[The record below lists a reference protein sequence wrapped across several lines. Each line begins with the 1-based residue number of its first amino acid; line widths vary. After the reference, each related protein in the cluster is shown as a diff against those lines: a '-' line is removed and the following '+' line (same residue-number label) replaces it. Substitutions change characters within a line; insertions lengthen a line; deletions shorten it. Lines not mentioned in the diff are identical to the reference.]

1 MNCRAV
7 KVAQFYGIDINKFA
21 IKVLK
26 ICFLL
31 AELQLSGEILDIS
44 ALDKNIIT
52 ANALRMDW
60 NELLPNKKCSYIISN
75 PPFAGKK
82 SKEQLKDMKICFN
95 NTDIKSG
102 TLDYVTCWYKKS
114 SDYIKN
120 TGIECCFLSTNSI
133 VQGTQP
139 AILWKYLLE
148 NKGVFINFAYRS
160 FKWENKTTE
169 KVAQVFVIIIGFS
182 YKERPK
188 KFLYSVSKNNNL
200 ASEPVKYINGYLT
213 KGKCFYIRNLK
224 LSLDNRERMFN
235 GIDYVDNGIYKLS
248 LKEKLSLIKKEP
260 FSAEYINLYFNGRD
274 LLDNKTNFC
283 LWFQNKNLFNLKKC
297 PTIMKKIKK
306 VTEYRKKCG
315 TNTKKYINKPTQPV
329 SLRYYSSF
337 KMEKLLVFSGTFS
350 SQYNYI
356 PAKYVPKGTIVTH
369 NIMLIPNAS
378 KFTFGIIDSK
388 IHMFWAKRFAG
399 RLGNGISYSNGTVY
413 NTFPWPNPTKK
424 QKEEIEKT
432 AKMILDARKLYPNC
446 TLAQLYDP
454 LTMPPELRKAHK
466 LNDEAVLKA
475 YGFSKNITEEEC
487 VAKLMEM
494 YKELVEK
501 DSLKKRD

>member
-1 MNCRAV
+1 M
-7 KVAQFYGIDINKFA
+7 
-21 IKVLK
+21 LK
-26 ICFLL
+26 TGFLL
-31 AELQLSGEILDIS
+31 AELKLSGKSIDIS
-44 ALDKNIIT
+44 VLDKNIIT

-60 NELLPNKKCSYIISN
+60 NELLPSKKCSYIISN

-188 KFLYSVSKNNNL
+188 KFLYSVSKNNSL
-200 ASEPVKYINGYLT
+200 ESEPVKYINGYLT

-224 LSLDNRERMFN
+224 LPLDNRERMFN

-315 TNTKKYINKPTQPV
+315 TNTKKYINKPTCPV
-329 SLRYYSSF
+329 SSRYYSRS
-337 KMEKLLVFSGTFS
+337 KMEKLLIFSGTFS
-350 SQYNYI
+350 SQYEYI
-356 PAKYVPKGTIVTH
+356 PAKYVPKGAIVTH
-369 NIMLIPNAS
+369 SIMLIPNAS
-378 KFTFGIIDSK
+378 KFTFGIIESK
-388 IHMFWAKRFAG
+388 VHMFWAKRFAG
-399 RLGNGISYSNGTVY
+399 RLKDDISYSNGTVY
-413 NTFPWPNPTKK
+413 NTFPWPNPQPK
-424 QKEEIEKT
+424 
-432 AKMILDARKLYPNC
+432 
-446 TLAQLYDP
+446 
-454 LTMPPELRKAHK
+454 
-466 LNDEAVLKA
+466 
-475 YGFSKNITEEEC
+475 
-487 VAKLMEM
+487 
-494 YKELVEK
+494 
-501 DSLKKRD
+501 

>member
-1 MNCRAV
+1 M
-7 KVAQFYGIDINKFA
+7 
-21 IKVLK
+21 LK
-26 ICFLL
+26 TGFLL
-31 AELQLSGEILDIS
+31 AELKLSGKSIDIS
-44 ALDKNIIT
+44 VLDKNIIT

-60 NELLPNKKCSYIISN
+60 NELLPSKKCSYIISN

-224 LSLDNRERMFN
+224 LPLDNRERMFN

-315 TNTKKYINKPTQPV
+315 TNTKKYINKPTCPV
-329 SLRYYSSF
+329 SSRYYSRC
-337 KMEKLLVFSGTFS
+337 KMEKLLIFSGTFS
-350 SQYNYI
+350 SQYEYI
-356 PAKYVPKGTIVTH
+356 PAKYVPKGAIVTH
-369 NIMLIPNAS
+369 SIMLIPNAS
-378 KFTFGIIDSK
+378 KFTFGIIESK
-388 IHMFWAKRFAG
+388 VHMFWAKRFAG
-399 RLGNGISYSNGTVY
+399 RLKDDISYSNGTVY

-424 QKEEIEKT
+424 QKENIEKT

-494 YKELVEK
+494 YKELVERE
-501 DSLKKRD
+501 LKKRD

>member
-1 MNCRAV
+1 MLLTKIKPAQFFGIEINPFAV
-7 KVAQFYGIDINKFA
+7 KVL
-21 IKVLK
+21 KV
-26 ICFLL
+26 CFLL
-31 AELQLSGEILDIS
+31 IELKMSGKLIDIS
-44 ALDKNIIT
+44 VLDKNIIT

-60 NELLPNKKCSYIISN
+60 NGLLPNKKCSYIISN

-82 SKEQLKDMKICFN
+82 SKAQLKDIKICFN

-148 NKGVFINFAYRS
+148 DKGIFINFAYKS
-160 FKWENKTTE
+160 FKWKNKTTE
-169 KVAQVFVIIIGFS
+169 KAAQVFVIIIGFS

-200 ASEPVKYINGYLT
+200 ASEPVNYINGYLT

-224 LSLDNRERMFN
+224 LPLDNRERMFN
-235 GIDYVDNGIYKLS
+235 GVDYVDNGIYKLS
-248 LKEKLSLIKKEP
+248 LKEKLSLVKKEP
-260 FSAEYINLYFNGRD
+260 FSEEYIHPYFNGRD
-274 LLDNKTNFC
+274 LLDNKTNFY

-297 PTIMKKIKK
+297 PTIINKIKK
-306 VTEYRKKCG
+306 VTEYRSKCREG
-315 TNTKKYINKPTQPV
+315 TQKYADKPLKPV
-329 SLRYYSSF
+329 KLRYYSN
-337 KMEKLLVFSGTFS
+337 KMLEKLLVFCCTFS
-350 SQYNYI
+350 SKYEYI
-356 PAKYVPKGTIVTH
+356 PVKYVPRGTIVSK
-369 NIMLIPNAS
+369 NLMIIPNAS
-378 KFTFGIIDSK
+378 KFTFGIIESK

-399 RLGNGISYSNGTVY
+399 RLGDSISYSNGTVY
-413 NTFPWPNPTKK
+413 NTFPLTNLTKK
-424 QKEEIEKT
+424 QKEDIEKT
-432 AKMILDARKLYPNC
+432 AKMILDARKLYPKC

-454 LTMPPELRKAHK
+454 LNMPPELRKAHK

-494 YKELVEK
+494 YKGLVKEEK
-501 DSLKKRD
+501 

>member
-1 MNCRAV
+1 MNCRDV
-7 KVAQFYGIDINKFA
+7 KVAQFYGIDINDFA

-52 ANALRMDW
+52 ANALRIDW
-60 NELLPNKKCSYIISN
+60 NKLLPSKKCSYIISN

-95 NTDIKSG
+95 DTNIKSG

-120 TGIECCFLSTNSI
+120 TGIECCFLSTNST

-148 NKGVFINFAYRS
+148 DKGIFINFAYKS

-169 KVAQVFVIIIGFS
+169 KVAQVFVVIIGFS

-188 KFLYSVSKNNNL
+188 KFLYSVSKNNNFE
-200 ASEPVKYINGYLT
+200 SEPVNYINGYLT
-213 KGKCFYIRNLK
+213 KGKCFYINNLK
-224 LSLDNRERMFN
+224 LPLDDRERMFN
-235 GIDYVDNGIYKLS
+235 GIAYVDNGIYKLS
-248 LKEKLSLIKKEP
+248 LKEKLSLVEKEP
-260 FSAEYINLYFNGRD
+260 FSEEYIHPYFNGRD

-306 VTEYRKKCG
+306 VMEYRLKCG
-315 TNTKKYINKPTQPV
+315 QDTKKYSDKPLKPAR
-329 SLRYYSSF
+329 LRYYSN
-337 KMEKLLVFSGTFS
+337 KILEKLLVFSGTFS
-350 SQYNYI
+350 SQYEYI
-356 PAKYVPKGTIVTH
+356 PAKYVLKGSIVT
-369 NIMLIPNAS
+369 NSIMLIPNAS
-378 KFTFGIIDSK
+378 KFTFGIIESK
-388 IHMFWAKRFAG
+388 VHMFWAKRFAG
-399 RLGNGISYSNGTVY
+399 RLKDDISYSNGTVY
-413 NTFPWPNPTKK
+413 NTFPWPNPTQK
-424 QKEEIEKT
+424 QKENIEKT
-432 AKMILDARKLYPNC
+432 AKMILDARKLYPKC

-466 LNDEAVLKA
+466 LNDEAVFKA
-475 YGFSKNITEEEC
+475 YGFRKNITEEEC
-487 VAKLMEM
+487 VAKLMGM
-494 YKELVEK
+494 YKKLVEREQK
-501 DSLKKRD
+501 QNV